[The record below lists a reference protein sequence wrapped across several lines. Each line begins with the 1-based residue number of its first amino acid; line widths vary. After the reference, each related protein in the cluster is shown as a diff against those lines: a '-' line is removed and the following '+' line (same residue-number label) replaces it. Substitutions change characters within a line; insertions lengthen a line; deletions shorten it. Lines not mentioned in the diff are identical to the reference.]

1 MKIKRNETY
10 GQFVKRIRQTANL
23 TQEDFATATGLGVNS
38 VCQWEKGRYEP
49 NFISRRAIDEFARK
63 IK

>member
-1 MKIKRNETY
+1 MKIKHNETY

-38 VCQWEKGRYEP
+38 VCHWEKGRYEP

-63 IK
+63 LK